1 MALTWLVGY
10 VLAAGLLW
18 GGLSKHNKLRS
29 SSKQLSTV
37 VGAFLLVLM
46 IAITLDDLFS
56 WWSKF
61 PKELIGG
68 VGILI
73 VLERSFRVVRARSLG
88 GALLLDLGRMP
99 LQDMI
104 INLFAGIGLAWLAV
118 MDIVG
123 IVQIPHW
130 AFRDISVQIL
140 GLSISYAVLIQAL
153 SKRRLVEHGVFFG
166 TGFSPWEEIVTFGW
180 EKESATSST
189 LVLHKRTTMPVL
201 HFTSLSVKAELTGAV
216 EEVLHQ
222 HSITRSEEGLK
233 TAQ

>member
-1 MALTWLVGY
+1 MTLTWLVGY

-18 GGLSKHNKLRS
+18 GGLSKHNRLRS

-37 VGAFLLVLM
+37 VGAFLLLLM

-68 VGILI
+68 FGILI
-73 VLERSFRVVRARSLG
+73 ILERTFRVVRAWRLG
-88 GALLLDLGRMP
+88 GTLLLDLGRIP

-130 AFRDISVQIL
+130 AFRDISLQTL

-153 SKRRLVEHGVFFG
+153 SKRRLMEHGVFFG
-166 TGFSPWEEIVTFGW
+166 TGFSPWEGIASFGW

-201 HFTSLSVKAELTGAV
+201 HFTSLSVKAELTAAV

-222 HSITRSEEGLK
+222 HSITRSEEGPRS
-233 TAQ
+233 TQ

>member
-37 VGAFLLVLM
+37 VGAFLLLLM
-46 IAITLDDLFS
+46 IAITLDDLFN

-68 VGILI
+68 FGILI
-73 VLERSFRVVRARSLG
+73 ILERSLRVVRARSLG
-88 GALLLDLGRMP
+88 GALLLDLGRIP

-123 IVQIPHW
+123 IVKIPHW
-130 AFRDISVQIL
+130 AFRDISLQIL

-166 TGFSPWEEIVTFGW
+166 TGFSAWEEIVSFGW

-189 LVLHKRTTMPVL
+189 LVLHKRTTVPVL
-201 HFTSLSVKAELTGAV
+201 HFTSLSVKAELTGTV

-222 HSITRSEEGLK
+222 HSINRSEEGPK
-233 TAQ
+233 STQ